1 MSRYSCVDLS
11 NLKETVYE
19 WMEAL
24 NPQNSNEFEEA
35 STAIRDTVED
45 AILTYSEN
53 NKEEHSYAQ
62 NQERGS

>member
-24 NPQNSNEFEEA
+24 NPQNSNEFVEA
-35 STAIRDTVED
+35 STAIRDAVED

-53 NKEEHSYAQ
+53 KEEYSYAQ